1 MPSFNTLRDRGNYRV
16 RPVETKSGDVCPVS
30 KKSKDEF
37 YASGVCSFS
46 FGLLFSCACWCGNVA
61 TLALRIII
69 PTASVCKVDVLT
81 RAAAR
86 RMFVDTAAILFRG

>member
-1 MPSFNTLRDRGNYRV
+1 MEMLVQFRRSPKMNSMRQ
-16 RPVETKSGDVCPVS
+16 
-30 KKSKDEF
+30 EF
-37 YASGVCSFS
+37 ALS